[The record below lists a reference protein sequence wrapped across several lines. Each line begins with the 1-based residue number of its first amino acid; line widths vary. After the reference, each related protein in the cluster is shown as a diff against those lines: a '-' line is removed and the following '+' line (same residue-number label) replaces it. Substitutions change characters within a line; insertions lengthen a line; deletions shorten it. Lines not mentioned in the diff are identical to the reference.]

1 VERIAAA
8 GTPIVKAHGVGD
20 SVPRRG
26 NALTRATGR
35 TLLRLFGWRI
45 EGELPNLSKY
55 VAITAP
61 HTSNWDFFFGIC
73 AIFELGIRVDWV
85 GKHTLFRRPWGSLM
99 RFLGGT
105 PIVRTETEGAVG
117 QIVEAMSSR
126 DSFILGL
133 SPEGT
138 RKRVDRW
145 KTGFY
150 HIARQAGVPILQ
162 TYFDYKRKI
171 VGIGPMFRPTG
182 HIERDLSEIRAFYFG
197 KTGRYPAQ
205 F

>member
-1 VERIAAA
+1 MPTVKWDTAGERF
-8 GTPIVKAHGVGD
+8 PQ
-20 SVPRRG
+20 RG

-45 EGELPNLSKY
+45 AGELPNVSKF
-55 VAITAP
+55 VAIVAP
-61 HTSNWDFFFGIC
+61 HTSNWDFFFGLC
-73 AIFELGIRVDWV
+73 AIFELGVQVDWV
-85 GKHTLFRRPWGSLM
+85 GKHTLFRRPWGPFM

-105 PIVRTETEGAVG
+105 PIIRTESKGAVG
-117 QIVEAMSSR
+117 QIVEAMRGRESYV
-126 DSFILGL
+126 LGF

-138 RKRVDRW
+138 RRREDRW

-162 TYFDYKRKI
+162 TYFDYDRKI
-171 VGIGPMFRPTG
+171 VGIGPLFEPTG
-182 HIERDLSEIRAFYFG
+182 DIDRDLAGIKEFYRG
-197 KTGRYPAQ
+197 KTGKYPAQ

>member
-1 VERIAAA
+1 MPTVKNDTSGERF
-8 GTPIVKAHGVGD
+8 
-20 SVPRRG
+20 PRRG

-45 EGELPNLSKY
+45 EGELPNVSKF
-55 VAITAP
+55 VAIMAP
-61 HTSNWDFFFGIC
+61 HTSNWDFFFGLC
-73 AIFELGIRVDWV
+73 AIFELGVRVDWV
-85 GKHTLFRRPWGSLM
+85 GKHTLFRRPWGTFM

-105 PIVRTETEGAVG
+105 PIVRTESKGAVG
-117 QIVEAMSSR
+117 QIVEAMRGRESYV
-126 DSFILGL
+126 LGL

-138 RKRVDRW
+138 RKRVNRW

-162 TYFDYKRKI
+162 TYFDYDRKI
-171 VGIGPMFRPTG
+171 VGIGPLFSPTG
-182 HIERDLSEIRAFYFG
+182 QIERDLAEIQDFYRGMPG
-197 KTGRYPAQ
+197 KHPAQ